1 MCMAFDLTELR
12 RIGLRATAHCPASTK
27 SYVRLVSRPRTRPSG
42 TPAGPE
48 VAPTLDRPAPMIHTK
63 PSSAIPLDTLREQIA
78 MAIASA
84 KAYDVPAACVRFGI
98 QSSEGAD
105 DSQEAFRSKRL
116 YVRHRILTWG
126 EADLLALAQRVLREY
141 AAAELA
147 DLVSE
152 MTVHAQHRATELVR
166 RDVLKALN
174 HLPSLFGDLPLMDSL
189 SEVFGTSTIQ
199 DDPGGL
205 LGRHSLQ
212 GEIIQHC
219 VRNDDW
225 SHEDLLQRCG
235 ALTCSQTRFF
245 ALLAKLLHPVT
256 RRGAEQAELAAAL
269 DGALRRDGFAVR
281 PTGVESGYAIYGV
294 VPALVGV
301 AGTMKNLIFASIGEK
316 PQLVIRDA
324 VNNDVEIVK
333 HADKV
338 LVFDRPLP
346 SSGELL
352 WKDLRAWFAEVNGIE
367 SPELAK
373 KQLFRRLNQSVLAA
387 RSAGEFALFKCYY
400 ERYGAALGDRLPVL
414 IPQVYLH
421 YDPYTRRQRGDEQV
435 LSRQRMDFLM
445 LLEHGVRIVIEVDGR
460 HHYAVKD
467 NRGTDRYIASAPRYA
482 EMAAEDRRLRLAGY
496 EVYRFGGHD
505 FMDVDLDGRMV
516 GQAAQ
521 QSVVDFF
528 DRLLARHGVR

>member
-1 MCMAFDLTELR
+1 
-12 RIGLRATAHCPASTK
+12 
-27 SYVRLVSRPRTRPSG
+27 
-42 TPAGPE
+42 
-48 VAPTLDRPAPMIHTK
+48 
-63 PSSAIPLDTLREQIA
+63 
-78 MAIASA
+78 
-84 KAYDVPAACVRFGI
+84 
-98 QSSEGAD
+98 
-105 DSQEAFRSKRL
+105 
-116 YVRHRILTWG
+116 
-126 EADLLALAQRVLREY
+126 
-141 AAAELA
+141 
-147 DLVSE
+147 
-152 MTVHAQHRATELVR
+152 
-166 RDVLKALN
+166 
-174 HLPSLFGDLPLMDSL
+174 
-189 SEVFGTSTIQ
+189 
-199 DDPGGL
+199 
-205 LGRHSLQ
+205 
-212 GEIIQHC
+212 
-219 VRNDDW
+219 
-225 SHEDLLQRCG
+225 
-235 ALTCSQTRFF
+235 
-245 ALLAKLLHPVT
+245 
-256 RRGAEQAELAAAL
+256 
-269 DGALRRDGFAVR
+269 
-281 PTGVESGYAIYGV
+281 
-294 VPALVGV
+294 
-301 AGTMKNLIFASIGEK
+301 
-316 PQLVIRDA
+316 
-324 VNNDVEIVK
+324 
-333 HADKV
+333 
-338 LVFDRPLP
+338 
-346 SSGELL
+346 
-352 WKDLRAWFAEVNGIE
+352 LRAWFAEVNGIE